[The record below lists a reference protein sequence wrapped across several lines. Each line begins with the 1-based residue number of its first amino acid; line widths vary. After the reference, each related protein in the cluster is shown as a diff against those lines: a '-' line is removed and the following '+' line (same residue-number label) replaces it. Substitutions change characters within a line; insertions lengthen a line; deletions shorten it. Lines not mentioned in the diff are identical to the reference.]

1 VGTVRW
7 ILALFLVWLGG
18 LGVTGCVL
26 AFIFELHGFGS
37 PRDAGAQPLLL
48 TGYVALAIGCAA
60 GAAGAWWWLL
70 PSARAW
76 AVPAVAASVAVS
88 AVMLGGLAL

>member
-1 VGTVRW
+1 MGTVRW
-7 ILALFLVWLGG
+7 ILAVVLVWLGG
-18 LGVTGCVL
+18 LGVAGCVL

-37 PRDAGAQPLLL
+37 PRDAGARPLHL
-48 TGYVALAIGCAA
+48 TGYVVLALGCAA

-76 AVPAVAASVAVS
+76 TVPAVVASVAMS
-88 AVMLGGLAL
+88 ALMLGSLGL

>member
-7 ILALFLVWLGG
+7 ILALILVWLGG

-26 AFIFELHGFGS
+26 AFLFELQGFGT
-37 PRDAGAQPLLL
+37 PRDTGARPLLL
-48 TGYVALAIGCAA
+48 IGYVALATCCAM

-70 PSARAW
+70 PMARSW
-76 AVPAVAASVAVS
+76 AVPAVVASVAVS
-88 AVMLGGLAL
+88 AVMLGSLGL